1 MVLAGGIFL
10 LLLYTIF
17 MNIRDVFLGAALAL
31 AGVALAQSVQRS
43 LNLVVAGKSAS
54 SKAIVVQNQTFVP
67 LGVLGALGVKS
78 SVSGST
84 LTLSGVSEGGA
95 NQIGAVE
102 GCVGQDLFNGMLRV
116 KILGVARLELLPEW
130 SNLKGWAFQAE
141 FKNGTGER
149 IQPQDMGLKSAS
161 IVRANGTLL
170 GADSTGASARDWD
183 KLRYADLLAGAS
195 VNHVVKFVDADSALD
210 ALPTKLLLEVDAA
223 KVKAGVKAKFN
234 VKDPSFRIDLT
245 CKK

>member
-1 MVLAGGIFL
+1 MRSKRLFSK
-10 LLLYTIF
+10 LLYTIF

-43 LNLVVAGKSAS
+43 LNLVVAGKSVT

-78 SVSGST
+78 SVSGNT
-84 LTLSGVSEGGA
+84 LTLSGLSEGGA

-116 KILGVARLELLPEW
+116 KILGVARLESLPEW
-130 SNLKGWAFQAE
+130 TNFKGWAIQAE

-170 GADSTGASARDWD
+170 GADTTGVSTRDWD
-183 KLRYADLLAGAS
+183 KLRYADLLSGAS
-195 VNHVVKFVDADSALD
+195 VNHVIKFVDPDSAPD

>member
-1 MVLAGGIFL
+1 
-10 LLLYTIF
+10 

-43 LNLVVAGKSAS
+43 LNLVVAGKPAS

-67 LGVLGALGVKS
+67 LAVLGTLGVKS
-78 SVSGST
+78 SVSGNT
-84 LTLSGVSEGGA
+84 LTLSGAIEGGA
-95 NQIGAVE
+95 NQICAVE
-102 GCVGQDLFNGMLRV
+102 GCLGQDLFNGMLRV
-116 KILGVARLELLPEW
+116 KITSVARLESLPEW
-130 SNLKGWAFQAE
+130 SNLKGWAIQAE
-141 FKNGTGER
+141 FKNGTSER

-170 GADSTGASARDWD
+170 GADTTGASSRDWD
-183 KLRYADLLAGAS
+183 KLRYADLLAGAA
-195 VNHVVKFVDADSALD
+195 VNHSIKFVDNDSAVD
-210 ALPTKLLLEVDAA
+210 ALPTKLVLEVDAT

-234 VKDPSFRIDLT
+234 VKDPSFRIDLS

>member
-1 MVLAGGIFL
+1 
-10 LLLYTIF
+10 

-31 AGVALAQSVQRS
+31 AGVALAQTVQRS
-43 LNLVVAGKSAS
+43 LNLMVAGKPAS

-67 LGVLGALGVKS
+67 LAVLGTLGVKS
-78 SVSGST
+78 SLAGNT
-84 LTLSGVSEGGA
+84 LTLSGAAEGGA

-102 GCVGQDLFNGMLRV
+102 GCLGQDLFNGMLRV
-116 KILGVARLELLPEW
+116 KITSVARLESLPEW
-130 SNLKGWAFQAE
+130 TNFKGWVVNAE

-170 GADSTGASARDWD
+170 GADTTGVTVRDWD
-183 KLRYADLLAGAS
+183 KLRYADLLSGAS
-195 VNHVVKFVDADSALD
+195 INHGIKFIDSESAAD
-210 ALPTKLLLEVDAA
+210 ALPTKLVLEVDAT
-223 KVKAGVKAKFN
+223 KVKSGVKAKFN

-245 CKK
+245 CRK

>member
-1 MVLAGGIFL
+1 
-10 LLLYTIF
+10 

-31 AGVALAQSVQRS
+31 AGVALAQTVQRS
-43 LNLVVAGKSAS
+43 LNLVVAGKSSS

-67 LGVLGALGVKS
+67 LAVLGALGVKS
-78 SVSGST
+78 SLFGDT
-84 LTLSGVSEGGA
+84 LTLSGAVEGGA

-102 GCVGQDLFNGMLRV
+102 GCLGQDLFNGMLRV
-116 KILGVARLELLPEW
+116 KIIGISRLESLPEW
-130 SNLKGWAFQAE
+130 TNLKGWAIQAE

-161 IVRANGTLL
+161 VVRANGTLL
-170 GADSTGASARDWD
+170 GADTTGASSRDWD
-183 KLRYADLLAGAS
+183 KLRYADLLSGAS
-195 VNHVVKFVDADSALD
+195 INHLIKFVDNDSAVD
-210 ALPTKLLLEVDAA
+210 ALPTKLVLEVDTS

>member
-1 MVLAGGIFL
+1 
-10 LLLYTIF
+10 
-17 MNIRDVFLGAALAL
+17 MNIRDVLIGAGLAL

-43 LNLVVAGKSAS
+43 LNLVVAGKPSS

-67 LGVLGALGVKS
+67 LSVLGAVGVKS
-78 SVSGST
+78 AVAGDT
-84 LTLSGVSEGGA
+84 LTLSGASEGGA

-116 KILGVARLELLPEW
+116 KITGIVRLETLSDW
-130 SNLKGWAFQAE
+130 TNFKGWAIQAE

-170 GADSTGASARDWD
+170 GADTTGISTRDWD
-183 KLRYADLLAGAS
+183 KVRYADLLAGATL
-195 VNHVVKFVDADSALD
+195 NHAIKFIDPDSAPD
-210 ALPTKLLLEVDAA
+210 ALPTKLLLEVDPS
-223 KVKAGVKAKFN
+223 KVKNGVKAKFN